1 MGMGSFFFLA
11 FFFSLFGLWGFLATS
26 DGGARLRPTPAREGG
41 PTTATRGFLGDPL
54 PARPPEQRYLC
65 GARRDGG
72 RVPPAPRR
80 AALRAPR
87 GVTWQNNSDNKGGA
101 SFLHPDSR
109 TRRGGDLERKTFART
124 HSPVPQPRSPAS
136 PAPLRSALSPDG
148 AVLTRAAPGPRLRL
162 LPLRRAALH
171 RFVPGKT
178 RRVLIAA
185 ASN

>member
-1 MGMGSFFFLA
+1 MGSFFFLA

-162 LPLRRAALH
+162 LPLRRAPLH
-171 RFVPGKT
+171 RFVPG
-178 RRVLIAA
+178 
-185 ASN
+185 